1 MKVIAL
7 YSIKGGVGKTATSV
21 NLAYLAAK
29 NGSQTMLFDLDPQ
42 GSASFYFRVKSSKK
56 FNTKVLLK
64 GGKNVDKNIKGTD
77 YEKLDSL
84 PSDLS
89 YRKLD
94 IALDNLKRSKRRLKG
109 ILQPY
114 KKEYDYIF
122 IDCPPNITLIAEN
135 IFFAADVLLVP
146 IIPTTLSVLTLE
158 KLFVFFKKAQLD
170 LSKIYP
176 FFSMVEKRKKLH
188 KGIMEDVS
196 AANRQVFKTIIPYL
210 ADVEKMGIYREPV
223 ACFKPNSVAAQ
234 AYVDLWR
241 ELKQKIS

>member
-158 KLFVFFKKAQLD
+158 KLFVFLKKRNWIYQKFTPFSQW
-170 LSKIYP
+170 SKSGKSYIKALWKMCLLQTGRSLKRSFLTWQMLKKWEFIVNRLPVSNQIPLPHRLMLIYG
-176 FFSMVEKRKKLH
+176 V
-188 KGIMEDVS
+188 
-196 AANRQVFKTIIPYL
+196 N
-210 ADVEKMGIYREPV
+210 
-223 ACFKPNSVAAQ
+223 
-234 AYVDLWR
+234 
-241 ELKQKIS
+241 